1 MAKKKKKDT
10 MTGVAVGGMIGMNVV
25 GATAGL
31 SSSPAA
37 ATLSSSYATGMG
49 NVGSKFGVV
58 GRIKGT
64 TMVMKSMKGL
74 SKSRKKI
81 KLETKQTKK
90 KPKRPFGYKGVWW
103 YRWKEV

>member
-25 GATAGL
+25 G
-31 SSSPAA
+31 
-37 ATLSSSYATGMG
+37 
-49 NVGSKFGVV
+49 
-58 GRIKGT
+58 
-64 TMVMKSMKGL
+64 L

-81 KLETKQTKK
+81 KLETKQTKR

-103 YRWKEV
+103 YKWKEV